1 MVDRP
6 SIVPIISCDEAA
18 QTRLLDLNTAH
29 QKETSYLSPAAWDR
43 LVGTAFAAV
52 ATPGTDAFLIACD
65 ETADYDS
72 PNFLWFQGHCDRF
85 VYVDR
90 VVVGAA
96 ARGQGIAR
104 AFYEHLT
111 ALAVAAGHDRIVCE
125 VNTDPPNPVSDAFHD
140 ALGFTEV
147 GRATLPDRGKSVRYL
162 QRLL

>member
-1 MVDRP
+1 M
-6 SIVPIISCDEAA
+6 SCDAVT

-29 QKETSYLSPAAWDR
+29 QKETSYLSHAAWNH
-43 LVGTAFAAV
+43 LVDTAFAAV
-52 ATPGTDAFLIACD
+52 ATPGADAFLIACD
-65 ETADYDS
+65 QTADYDS
-72 PNFLWFQGHCDRF
+72 PNFLWFKDYCGRF

-111 ALAVAAGHDRIVCE
+111 ALALDAGHDRIVCE
-125 VNTDPPNPVSDAFHD
+125 VNTDPPNPVSDAFHN

-147 GRATLPDRGKSVRYL
+147 GRATLSDRGKSVRYL